1 MKSLRDR
8 HGREFPLYV
17 WQTGSVIR
25 THRNMSEVLANRASL
40 LLDGMGPLWDPP
52 SRVGGKVF
60 AGIHALYAGLVF
72 VVAAGLVC
80 VPVLYRLWQKY
91 RRDEAA

>member
-8 HGREFPLYV
+8 HVRECPLYV

-25 THRNMSEVLANRASL
+25 THRNRSEVLANRASL
-40 LLDGMGPLWDPP
+40 LLEGMGPLWDPP
-52 SRVGGKVF
+52 RRVGGKVF

-72 VVAAGLVC
+72 VVAAGLVF
-80 VPVLYRLWQKY
+80 VPVLYRLWQKS
-91 RRDEAA
+91 RREKAV